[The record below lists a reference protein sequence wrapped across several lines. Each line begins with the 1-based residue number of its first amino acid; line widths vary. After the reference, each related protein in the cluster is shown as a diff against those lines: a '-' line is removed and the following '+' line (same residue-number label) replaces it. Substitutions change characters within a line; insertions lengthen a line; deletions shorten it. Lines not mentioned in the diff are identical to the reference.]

1 MTNIQRCTAAL
12 ICLCLILSFSF
23 LSQWIYSNQIANA
36 ENQID
41 RYWSALTGDQQSP
54 PVNTTAR
61 GYVGLKFQDDLAKL
75 VYIINAENI
84 GKVTGVYLY
93 RLYKDGDTSVILDLL
108 HPPKEQKKDVG
119 KVVDKTAEG
128 KTNGTITLGGIT
140 DSDLR
145 GPLHGKTL
153 SDLYKLMVNGS
164 LFVSVY
170 TKDYPNG
177 EIRGNSFVPMDDL
190 FPDLSKIRWH
200 KPMTENDKNK
210 PELIVLPVCGMQC
223 NVKVTQS
230 LDHVRDEINN
240 GNITGAL
247 LELHAAQTALNRSKD

>member
-1 MTNIQRCTAAL
+1 MPHIWIVIFTAT
-12 ICLCLILSFSF
+12 ILLLPQVLFS
-23 LSQWIYSNQIANA
+23 STASA

-41 RYWSALTGDQQSP
+41 RYWSVLTGDQQLL

-93 RLYKDGDTSVILDLL
+93 RLYKDGNASVILDLL
-108 HPPKEQKKDVG
+108 HPPNERKKDVG
-119 KVVDKTAEG
+119 KVFDRTAEG
-128 KTNGTITLGGIT
+128 KTKGTITLGGIT
-140 DSDLR
+140 NSDLR

-164 LFVSVY
+164 LFVNVY
-170 TKDYPNG
+170 TKDYPGG

-190 FPDLSKIRWH
+190 F
-200 KPMTENDKNK
+200 
-210 PELIVLPVCGMQC
+210 LPADSIKW
-223 NVKVTQS
+223 N
-230 LDHVRDEINN
+230 
-240 GNITGAL
+240 
-247 LELHAAQTALNRSKD
+247 